1 MVIEVSL
8 VISLISVSF
17 AVLAGILAIRRNNRM
32 DDQKYQSEITTVIVK
47 LENIADDTREI
58 KEQIRGLDEK
68 VQNLDRRVT
77 IVEAKAD
84 SAHNRLDATNGSPK
98 RRIKSIKEETD
109 DDKV

>member
-47 LENIADDTREI
+47 LENIADDTKEI
-58 KEQIRGLDEK
+58 KEQIRGLDDK

-84 SAHNRLDATNGSPK
+84 RAHDRLDATAGSP
-98 RRIKSIKEETD
+98 RRSHTSVEDLESTEK
-109 DDKV
+109 